1 MTKGGSV
8 DFCSMAKRRIYLGI
22 FLISASVL
30 MLELILTRIFS
41 VKLYYHY
48 AFMVISLALLGSG
61 ASGVYVYLF
70 PESFRPERL
79 ERQLFWASWLFAVS
93 IPLALSLI
101 LQLDFQ
107 LDFTLRQLSRVFLLY
122 AIPAIP
128 FFLGGFC
135 ISLAMTHLSANV
147 SRLYGFDLAGAACGC
162 LLVIPLLNYLGGPQ
176 AMLSITLSACLACWL
191 FSSRDSSVTK
201 RWRWLPLLVAAP
213 VFGVL
218 VGFSNHP
225 LLKIKY
231 VKGRIEGEPLFS
243 KWNSF
248 SRITVV
254 QVDNDPQNTW
264 IIMDGDAGT
273 LLPRFDGDLKR
284 WSFLKTRVSSLAYQL
299 KKDAQTLIIGPGGG
313 IDVLTALVFENRR
326 ITGVEINP
334 IIVNNVMRGHFR
346 EFTGNLYFRPE
357 VQIYVDEA
365 RSFIRKTQ
373 EQYDIIQATLVDTWA
388 ATAAGAFALTE
399 NNLYTVEAFK
409 DYFSKL
415 KSDGILTFT
424 RWNLEPPQQDLRL
437 VSLTRSAMQELGIPH
452 PERSIIVVRER
463 RQSEAV
469 ACTFLFKKSGFTDH
483 EVKTVEAVS
492 QANSFDLLYTPQTRP
507 NNPFAQLVTTDTP
520 KGFYL
525 DYPYDVSPSRDNR
538 PFFFHTVRL
547 RHVWR
552 SLFLSWESK
561 KTNVGILVLFLVSI
575 AASVLVLVFILVPL
589 CWFRRSAFMARR
601 DLREISYFFCLGFA
615 FILVE
620 MTLIQKFILFLGQ
633 PVYALGVVLFS
644 MLLFSGLGS
653 FFSARFFAAPSPQ
666 SIRKVC
672 LLLAALVVVYLLALP
687 YFLYHLVGLS
697 MLAKAFLVIALQ
709 MPLSFIM
716 GMPMPL
722 GVRRLH
728 HSSVQLI
735 PWAWGMNGSAS
746 VLGSILTVLVAVNAG
761 FDEALLTAVGFYILA
776 AALPTYS
783 STRQGRSAE
792 ELPSQNPETW
802 EVKKSEAYLHFNR

>member
-1 MTKGGSV
+1 MTKGVRLTS
-8 DFCSMAKRRIYLGI
+8 DLLAKPRIYLGV

-70 PESFRPERL
+70 PEFFRPGRL
-79 ERQLFWASWLFAVS
+79 EKQLFWASWLFAVS
-93 IPLALSLI
+93 IPLALGLI
-101 LQLDFQ
+101 LHLDFQ
-107 LDFTLRQLSRVFLLY
+107 LDFTLRQLGRIFLLY
-122 AIPAIP
+122 SIPAVP

-191 FSSRDSSVTK
+191 FSSWGSSANK
-201 RWRWLPLLVAAP
+201 RCRWLPLLVAAP

-218 VGFSNHP
+218 LGVSNHP
-225 LLKIKY
+225 LLKIEY
-231 VKGRIEGEPLFS
+231 VKGRSEGEPLFS
-243 KWNSF
+243 RWNSF

-273 LLPRFDGDLKR
+273 LLPRFDGDLER
-284 WSFLKTRVSSLAYQL
+284 WSFLKTKVSSLAYQL
-299 KKDAQTLIIGPGGG
+299 KSDAKTLIIGPGGG
-313 IDVLTALVFENRR
+313 IDVLSALVFENRR

-357 VQIYVDEA
+357 VRIYVDEA

-424 RWNLEPPQQDLRL
+424 RWNLDPPQQDLRL
-437 VSLTRSAMQELGIPH
+437 VSLTRSAMEELGMPH
-452 PERSIIVVRER
+452 PENSIMVVRER
-463 RQSEAV
+463 RQREAV
-469 ACTFLFKKSGFTDH
+469 ASTFLFKKSGFTDN

-492 QANSFDLLYTPQTRP
+492 RANSFDLLYTPQTRP
-507 NNPFAQLVTTDTP
+507 NNPFVQLVTTDTLED
-520 KGFYL
+520 FYL
-525 DYPYDVSPSRDNR
+525 NYPYDVSPPRDNR

-547 RHVWR
+547 RDMWR

-561 KTNVGILVLFLVSI
+561 KTNVGVLVLILVSI

-589 CWFRRSAFMARR
+589 CWFRRSVFRARR
-601 DLREISYFFCLGFA
+601 DLREVTYFICLGFA

-620 MTLIQKFILFLGQ
+620 ITLIQKFILFLGP

-653 FFSARFFAAPSPQ
+653 FFSRRLIAVPFHQ

-672 LLLAALVVVYLLALP
+672 LLLAALVVIYLFALP
-687 YFLYHLVGLS
+687 YFLYHLVGFS
-697 MLAKAFLVIALQ
+697 MLHKAFLVIALQ
-709 MPLSFIM
+709 MPLSFLM

-722 GVRRLH
+722 GIRRLH

-746 VLGSILTVLVAVNAG
+746 VLGSIVTVLIAINAG
-761 FDEALLTAVGFYILA
+761 FDQALLTAVGFYVLA

-783 STRQGRSAE
+783 AE
-792 ELPSQNPETW
+792 EQPSQNPESG
-802 EVKKSEAYLHFNR
+802 EDKKSEACLHFNR

>member
-1 MTKGGSV
+1 MTKGVRLTS
-8 DFCSMAKRRIYLGI
+8 DLLAKPRIYLGV

-70 PESFRPERL
+70 PEFFRPGRL
-79 ERQLFWASWLFAVS
+79 EKQLFWASWLFAVS
-93 IPLALSLI
+93 IPLALGLI
-101 LQLDFQ
+101 LHLDFQ
-107 LDFTLRQLSRVFLLY
+107 LDFTLRQLGRIFLLY
-122 AIPAIP
+122 SIPAVP

-191 FSSRDSSVTK
+191 FSSWGSSANK
-201 RWRWLPLLVAAP
+201 RCRWLPLLVAAP

-218 VGFSNHP
+218 LGVSNHP

-231 VKGRIEGEPLFS
+231 VKGRSEGEPLFS
-243 KWNSF
+243 RWNSF

-273 LLPRFDGDLKR
+273 LLPRFDGDLER
-284 WSFLKTRVSSLAYQL
+284 WSFLKTKVSSLAYQL
-299 KKDAQTLIIGPGGG
+299 KSDAKTLIIGPGGG
-313 IDVLTALVFENRR
+313 IDVLSALVFENRR

-357 VQIYVDEA
+357 VRIYVDEA

-424 RWNLEPPQQDLRL
+424 RWNLDPPQQDLRL
-437 VSLTRSAMQELGIPH
+437 VSLTRSAMEELGMPH
-452 PERSIIVVRER
+452 PENSIMVVRER
-463 RQSEAV
+463 RQREAV
-469 ACTFLFKKSGFTDH
+469 ACTFLFKKSGFTDN

-492 QANSFDLLYTPQTRP
+492 RANSFDLLYTPQTRP
-507 NNPFAQLVTTDTP
+507 NNPFAQLVTTDTLE
-520 KGFYL
+520 GFYL
-525 DYPYDVSPSRDNR
+525 NYPYDVSPPRDNR

-547 RHVWR
+547 RDMWR

-561 KTNVGILVLFLVSI
+561 KTNVGVLVLILVSI

-589 CWFRRSAFMARR
+589 CWFRRSVFRARR
-601 DLREISYFFCLGFA
+601 DLREVTYFICLGFA

-620 MTLIQKFILFLGQ
+620 ITLIQKFILFLGP

-653 FFSARFFAAPSPQ
+653 FFSRRLIAVPFHQ

-672 LLLAALVVVYLLALP
+672 LLLAALVVIYLFALP
-687 YFLYHLVGLS
+687 YFLYHLVGFS
-697 MLAKAFLVIALQ
+697 MLHKAFLVIALQ
-709 MPLSFIM
+709 MPLSFLM

-722 GVRRLH
+722 GIRRLH

-746 VLGSILTVLVAVNAG
+746 VLGSIVTVLIAVNAG
-761 FDEALLTAVGFYILA
+761 FDQALLTAVGFYVLA

-783 STRQGRSAE
+783 AE
-792 ELPSQNPETW
+792 EQPSQNPESG
-802 EVKKSEAYLHFNR
+802 EDKKSEACLHFNR

>member
-1 MTKGGSV
+1 MTKGVRLTS
-8 DFCSMAKRRIYLGI
+8 DLLAKPRIYLGV

-70 PESFRPERL
+70 PEFFRPGRL
-79 ERQLFWASWLFAVS
+79 EKQLFWASWLFAVS
-93 IPLALSLI
+93 IPLALGLI
-101 LQLDFQ
+101 LHLDFQ
-107 LDFTLRQLSRVFLLY
+107 LDFTLRQLGRIFLLY
-122 AIPAIP
+122 SIPAVP

-191 FSSRDSSVTK
+191 FSSWDSSANK
-201 RWRWLPLLVAAP
+201 RCRWLPLLVAAP

-218 VGFSNHP
+218 LGVSNHP
-225 LLKIKY
+225 LLKIEY
-231 VKGRIEGEPLFS
+231 VKGRSEGEPLFS
-243 KWNSF
+243 RWNSF

-273 LLPRFDGDLKR
+273 LLPRFDGDLER
-284 WSFLKTRVSSLAYQL
+284 WSFLKTKVSSLAYQL
-299 KKDAQTLIIGPGGG
+299 KSDAKTLIIGPGGG
-313 IDVLTALVFENRR
+313 IDVLSALVFENRR

-357 VQIYVDEA
+357 VRIYVDEA

-424 RWNLEPPQQDLRL
+424 RWNLDPPQQDLRL
-437 VSLTRSAMQELGIPH
+437 VSLTRSAMEELGMPH
-452 PERSIIVVRER
+452 PENSIMVVRER
-463 RQSEAV
+463 RQREAV
-469 ACTFLFKKSGFTDH
+469 ASTFLFKKSGFTDN

-492 QANSFDLLYTPQTRP
+492 RANSFDLLYTPQTRP
-507 NNPFAQLVTTDTP
+507 NNPFAQLVTTDTLE
-520 KGFYL
+520 GFYL
-525 DYPYDVSPSRDNR
+525 NYPYDVSPPRDNR

-547 RHVWR
+547 RDMWR

-561 KTNVGILVLFLVSI
+561 KTNVGVLVLILVSI

-589 CWFRRSAFMARR
+589 CWFRRSVFRARR
-601 DLREISYFFCLGFA
+601 DLREVTYFICLGFA

-620 MTLIQKFILFLGQ
+620 ITLIQKFILFLGP

-653 FFSARFFAAPSPQ
+653 FFSRRLIAVPFHQ

-672 LLLAALVVVYLLALP
+672 LLLAALVVIYLFALP
-687 YFLYHLVGLS
+687 YFLYHLVGFS
-697 MLAKAFLVIALQ
+697 MLHKAFLVIALQ
-709 MPLSFIM
+709 MPLSFLM

-722 GVRRLH
+722 GIRRLH

-746 VLGSILTVLVAVNAG
+746 VLGSIVTVLIAVNAG
-761 FDEALLTAVGFYILA
+761 FDQALLTAVGFYVLA

-783 STRQGRSAE
+783 AE
-792 ELPSQNPETW
+792 EQPSQNPESG
-802 EVKKSEAYLHFNR
+802 EDKKSEACLHFNR

>member
-1 MTKGGSV
+1 
-8 DFCSMAKRRIYLGI
+8 
-22 FLISASVL
+22 

-70 PESFRPERL
+70 PEFFRPARL
-79 ERQLFWASWLFAVS
+79 EKQLFWASWLFAVS
-93 IPLALSLI
+93 IPLALGLI
-101 LQLDFQ
+101 LHLDFQ
-107 LDFTLRQLSRVFLLY
+107 LDFTLRQLGRIFLLY
-122 AIPAIP
+122 SIPAVP

-135 ISLAMTHLSANV
+135 ISLAMTHLSVNV

-176 AMLSITLSACLACWL
+176 AMLSITVSASLACWL
-191 FSSRDSSVTK
+191 FSSRDSSANK
-201 RWRWLPLLVAAP
+201 RCRWLPLLVAAL

-218 VGFSNHP
+218 VGVPTHP

-231 VKGRIEGEPLFS
+231 VKGRSEGEPLFS
-243 KWNSF
+243 RWNSF

-273 LLPRFDGDLKR
+273 LLPRFDGDLER
-284 WSFLKTRVSSLAYQL
+284 WSFLKTKVSSLAYQL
-299 KKDAQTLIIGPGGG
+299 KSDAKTLIIGPGGG

-346 EFTGNLYFRPE
+346 EFSGNLYFRPE
-357 VQIYVDEA
+357 VRIYVDEA
-365 RSFIRKTQ
+365 RSFIRRTQ

-424 RWNLEPPQQDLRL
+424 RWNLDPPQQDLRL
-437 VSLTRSAMQELGIPH
+437 VSLTRSAMEELGMPH
-452 PERSIIVVRER
+452 PENSIMVVRER
-463 RQSEAV
+463 RQREAV
-469 ACTFLFKKSGFTDH
+469 ACTFLFKKSGFTEN

-492 QANSFDLLYTPQTRP
+492 RANSFDLLYTPQTRP
-507 NNPFAQLVTTDTP
+507 NNPFAQLVTTDSP
-520 KGFYL
+520 EGFYSN
-525 DYPYDVSPSRDNR
+525 YPYDVSPPSDNR
-538 PFFFHTVRL
+538 PFFFHSVRL
-547 RHVWR
+547 RDVWR

-561 KTNVGILVLFLVSI
+561 KTNVGVLVLILVSI

-589 CWFRRSAFMARR
+589 CWFRRSVFRARR
-601 DLREISYFFCLGFA
+601 DLREVSYFVCLGFA

-620 MTLIQKFILFLGQ
+620 ITLIQKFILFLGT

-653 FFSARFFAAPSPQ
+653 FFSTRLIAVPFQ
-666 SIRKVC
+666 SIRRVC
-672 LLLAALVVVYLLALP
+672 LLLAALVVIYLFALP
-687 YFLYHLVGLS
+687 YFLYHLVGFS
-697 MLAKAFLVIALQ
+697 MLHKAFLVIALQ
-709 MPLSFIM
+709 MPLSFLM

-722 GVRRLH
+722 GIRRLH

-746 VLGSILTVLVAVNAG
+746 VLGSIVTVLIAVNAG
-761 FDEALLTAVGFYILA
+761 FDQALLTAVGFYILA

-783 STRQGRSAE
+783 AE
-792 ELPSQNPETW
+792 EQPSQNPETG
-802 EVKKSEAYLHFNR
+802 EDKKSEACLHFNR

>member
-1 MTKGGSV
+1 V
-8 DFCSMAKRRIYLGI
+8 IADLPAKPRIYLGI

-41 VKLYYHY
+41 VKLYYHF

-70 PESFRPERL
+70 PGFFRPKRL
-79 ERQLFWASWLFAVS
+79 ERQLFWVSWLFAIS
-93 IPLALSLI
+93 IPLALALI

-107 LDFTLRQLSRVFLLY
+107 LNFTLRQLGRIFLLY

-128 FFLGGFC
+128 FFLSGLC
-135 ISLAMTHLSANV
+135 ISLALTHLSGNV
-147 SRLYGFDLAGAACGC
+147 SRLYAFDLAGAACGC

-176 AMLSITLSACLACWL
+176 AMLSITLFACLASWL
-191 FSSRDSSVTK
+191 FSLQSAAETK

-225 LLKIKY
+225 LLKVQH

-254 QVDNDPQNTW
+254 QVGDDPQNTW

-273 LLPRFDGDLKR
+273 LLPRFDGDLER

-299 KKDAQTLIIGPGGG
+299 KSDAETLIIGPGGG

-334 IIVNNVMRGHFR
+334 IIVNNIMRGHFG

-357 VQIYVDEA
+357 VHIHVDEA
-365 RSFIRKTQ
+365 RSFIRRTQ

-415 KSDGILTFT
+415 KPDGILTFT

-452 PERSIIVVRER
+452 PESSIMVVREKR
-463 RQSEAV
+463 PGEAV
-469 ACTFLFKKSGFTDH
+469 ECTFLFKKSGFTDH
-483 EVKTVEAVS
+483 EVKTIEAIS
-492 QANSFDLLYTPQTRP
+492 QANSFDLLYTPQTRL
-507 NNPFAQLVTTDTP
+507 NNPFAQLVTTETP
-520 KGFYL
+520 ERFYS
-525 DYPYDVSPSRDNR
+525 DYPYEVSPPRDNR

-547 RHVWR
+547 TQVWG
-552 SLFLSWESK
+552 SLFLPWESK
-561 KTNVGILVLFLVSI
+561 KTNVGILVLFLVSLV
-575 AASVLVLVFILVPL
+575 ASLLVLAFILVPL
-589 CWFRRSAFMARR
+589 GWFRPGAFNTRR
-601 DLREISYFFCLGFA
+601 DLREISYFFCLGFG

-620 MTLIQKFILFLGQ
+620 MTLVQKFILFLGQ

-653 FFSARFFAAPSPQ
+653 FFSARFFAAPLSQ

-672 LLLAALVVVYLLALP
+672 LLLAALVGAYLLALP
-687 YFLYHLVGLS
+687 YFLYHFVSLS
-697 MLAKAFLVIALQ
+697 MLSKASLVIALQ
-709 MPLSFIM
+709 MPLGFVM

-722 GVRRLH
+722 GIRRLR

-746 VLGSILTVLVAVNAG
+746 VLGSILTVLIAVNAG
-761 FDEALLTAVGFYILA
+761 FDAALLTAAGFYVLA
-776 AALPTYS
+776 AALPTYA
-783 STRQGRSAE
+783 STLERELAQGP
-792 ELPSQNPETW
+792 PSQNPETCQVQK
-802 EVKKSEAYLHFNR
+802 E